1 MARRG
6 GRGGRSSGGRS
17 SRGRSSSRSRGRSS
31 SRSSKSRSSSKGRAK
46 STSSRSKSRATS
58 SKRTATRRTTRTRTT
73 RSAPRRTAA
82 VKTTRATPRRV
93 NVRPVYVNRATAAT
107 VKPRLTGGRF
117 ATPQQLARG
126 TLQQRQATF
135 QSIMS
140 KQGRPVNVTFANG
153 KTRRMSLSP
162 NAIRT
167 YQNSGLKVTPVSF
180 TLQGGMRFPTPA
192 IPRIT
197 NPSIAW
203 SKRPPKQLHVS
214 ANTVAPPRTKNLE
227 SFGGTG
233 NNPWNPFDALGG
245 LFGMPPQQNPE
256 TQYMPQEQKNIINP
270 DRPVY
275 TSFAS
280 GAHQAAAF
288 EQSRAGF
295 NSNIIGTGAQ
305 SPTSFD
311 AKQEIQNL
319 INNKYALYAGLAIG
333 GLFLVKMISGGG
345 GRGAYR

>member
-6 GRGGRSSGGRS
+6 RSSSGRS

-31 SRSSKSRSSSKGRAK
+31 SRSSKSRSSSRSRAI

-58 SKRTATRRTTRTRTT
+58 SKRTPTRRTTRTRTT
-73 RSAPRRTAA
+73 TSAPRRTYA
-82 VKTTRATPRRV
+82 VSTTRATPRRV

-107 VKPRLTGGRF
+107 VKPRLTGGRIAPPMRSDRQF
-117 ATPQQLARG
+117 RTRQDPRVV
-126 TLQQRQATF
+126 TLGNVMTR
-135 QSIMS
+135 
-140 KQGRPVNVTFANG
+140 GRPVNVTFANG

-167 YQNSGLKVTPVSF
+167 YQRSGLKVTPVSF
-180 TLQGGMRFPTPA
+180 TIRDGVRFPTPA

-203 SKRPPKQLHVS
+203 SKRPPKQLHV
-214 ANTVAPPRTKNLE
+214 TPHQVAPPHTKNLE

-233 NNPWNPFDALGG
+233 ANPWNPFEALGG
-245 LFGMPPQQNPE
+245 LFGMPPQQNPQ

-295 NSNIIGTGAQ
+295 NSNIMGTGAQ
-305 SPTSFD
+305 APTSFD

-319 INNKYALYAGLAIG
+319 LSNKYALYAGLALG
-333 GLFLVKMISGGG
+333 GLVLVKMISGGG
-345 GRGAYR
+345 APRGYYR